1 MESLYQYQLRI
12 ARQMRAERRKAVFKA
27 ILEFVGTIFVL
38 VSVFA
43 ICALCATCS

>member
-12 ARQMRAERRKAVFKA
+12 ARQMRAERRKTIFKA
-27 ILEFVGTIFVL
+27 IWEFAGAIFVL

-43 ICALCATCS
+43 ICALCAICS